1 MKRMKQTMTQRVFLA
16 ALLACG
22 SAAAAPQSPQ
32 QPQSSPMPPTAV
44 SSTTTPLPGSPATSF
59 VFRDTPIAELFEMI
73 SRHERVNIMLGK
85 GVTGNVAVSLYDMT
99 PRQAIYA
106 IAEAGG
112 YQVVQR
118 DNGYMI
124 VSPGDTAGSA
134 AVPMDRMEVRALKVL
149 YSEPQL
155 VADILA
161 KHVGRGGKVTVL
173 PSRRMVVVEDTPE
186 GMKRIVAL
194 LREIDTQPQ
203 QIMIEA
209 KILEITLDRNENFG
223 IEWNKVFSGD
233 GVNRIGTS
241 RLVERTTPGLVFNF
255 VNRNVDVFLNALDN
269 KGRVRTLAT
278 PKLLTLEN
286 QEATT
291 NIGDKLGYRVTTTIN
306 NVTSESIQFLE
317 TGVILRVTPSVDTDG
332 RIALRV
338 RPEVSTGSLLGGIPS
353 KKTTEVNTQLVAEN
367 GQSILI
373 GGLIKSSAGQR
384 RAGVPL
390 LGDVPVLGSLFSS
403 SEWTGSS
410 TETIVV
416 ITPRIVPTRAAGP
429 DAQVIERV
437 ERNGQEI
444 QLGVEKSAAALD
456 RP

>member
-1 MKRMKQTMTQRVFLA
+1 MTQMKQTVLNLA
-16 ALLACG
+16 VMGALLGAVH
-22 SAAAAPQSPQ
+22 SAGAAQRTPSKPAQSA
-32 QPQSSPMPPTAV
+32 TAV
-44 SSTTTPLPGSPATSF
+44 SSTTTPAPGAPTSF

-112 YQVVQR
+112 YQVITR
-118 DNGYMI
+118 DNGYVI
-124 VSPGDTAGSA
+124 VNPTQPAGTDSMA
-134 AVPMDRMEVRALKVL
+134 AAQMEVRAMKVL

-155 VADILA
+155 VADILG

-173 PSRRMVVVEDTPE
+173 PARRMVVVEDTPE
-186 GMKRIVAL
+186 GVKRIAAL

-209 KILEITLDRNENFG
+209 KILEITLDDSENFG
-223 IEWNKVFSGD
+223 IEWNKIFSGE
-233 GVNRIGTS
+233 GATANRIGTTGLVS
-241 RLVERTTPGLVFNF
+241 RTAPGLVFNF
-255 VNRNVDVFLNALDN
+255 VNKNVDLYLNALSN

-291 NIGDKLGYRVTTTIN
+291 NIGDKLGYRVTTTLN
-306 NVTSESIQFLE
+306 NITTETIEFLE

-332 RIALRV
+332 RIAMRV
-338 RPEVSTGSLLGGIPS
+338 RPEVSSGSFLGGIPS

-367 GQSILI
+367 GQTILI
-373 GGLIKSSAGQR
+373 GGLIKAQAGLR
-384 RAGVPL
+384 RTGVPL
-390 LGDVPVLGSLFSS
+390 LGDVPGLGKLFSNN
-403 SEWTGSS
+403 EHTGSS
-410 TETIVV
+410 TETIVL
-416 ITPRIVPTRAAGP
+416 ITPRIVPTHPAGA
-429 DAQVIERV
+429 DGQTIERV
-437 ERNGQEI
+437 QRTEAEVNSKLQG
-444 QLGVEKSAAALD
+444 AARLH
-456 RP
+456 

>member
-1 MKRMKQTMTQRVFLA
+1 MLKPIVLA
-16 ALLACG
+16 ALLAAAFD
-22 SAAAAPQSPQ
+22 AAAAKQNTS
-32 QPQSSPMPPTAV
+32 QPATAV
-44 SSTTTPLPGSPATSF
+44 SSTASSTTAPSNSAPTSF

-112 YQVVQR
+112 YQVIAR
-118 DNGYMI
+118 DNGYVI
-124 VSPGDTAGSA
+124 VNPAQPADAGTLPSGQL
-134 AVPMDRMEVRALKVL
+134 EVKALKVL

-155 VADILA
+155 VADILG

-173 PSRRMVVVEDTPE
+173 PSRRMVVVEDTAD
-186 GMKRIVAL
+186 GIRRIESL

-209 KILEITLDRNENFG
+209 KILEITLDENENFG
-223 IEWNKVFSGD
+223 IEWNKVFSAN

-241 RLVERTTPGLVFNF
+241 GLVPANGAGLIFNY
-255 VNRNVDVFLNALDN
+255 VNKNVDLYLNALSN

-286 QEATT
+286 QEAST

-317 TGVILRVTPSVDTDG
+317 TGVILRVTPSVDSDG

-338 RPEVSTGSLLGGIPS
+338 RPEVSSGSLLGGIPS

-373 GGLIKSSAGQR
+373 GGLIKTSAGLR
-384 RAGVPL
+384 RTGVPI
-390 LGDVPVLGSLFSS
+390 LGEVPGLGKLFSND
-403 SEWTGSS
+403 ETTGSS
-410 TETIVV
+410 TETIVL
-416 ITPRIVPTRAAGP
+416 ITPRIVPTRAVGA
-429 DAQVIERV
+429 DAQVVERV
-437 ERNGQEI
+437 QQAAGEI
-444 QLGVEKSAAALD
+444 QQQLKGPAIL
-456 RP
+456 P

>member
-1 MKRMKQTMTQRVFLA
+1 MKQDRMKQAVMA
-16 ALLACG
+16 ALLAI
-22 SAAAAPQSPQ
+22 AALHAGAKPQGAAPQPA
-32 QPQSSPMPPTAV
+32 TAV
-44 SSTTTPLPGSPATSF
+44 SSTTTPLTGAPTSF

-85 GVTGNVAVSLYDMT
+85 GVSGNVAVSLYDMT

-112 YQVVQR
+112 YQVLTR
-118 DNGYMI
+118 DNGYVI
-124 VSPGDTAGSA
+124 VNPAQAAGDVV
-134 AVPMDRMEVRALKVL
+134 VPSGQMEVRSLKVL

-155 VADILA
+155 VADILT

-173 PSRRMVVVEDTPE
+173 PARRMIVVEDTPE

-209 KILEITLDRNENFG
+209 KILEITLDDTENFG
-223 IEWNKVFSGD
+223 IEWNKVFSGE
-233 GVNRIGTS
+233 GATANRIGTTG
-241 RLVERTTPGLVFNF
+241 LVTRGAPGLVFNL
-255 VNRNVDVFLNALDN
+255 VNNNVDLYLNALSN

-306 NVTSESIQFLE
+306 NVTSETIQFLE

-338 RPEVSTGSLLGGIPS
+338 RPEVSSGSVLGGIPS
-353 KKTTEVNTQLVAEN
+353 KKTTEVNTQLVTEN

-373 GGLIKSSAGQR
+373 GGLIKSTSGLR
-384 RAGVPL
+384 RTGVPL
-390 LGDVPVLGSLFSS
+390 LGDVPGLGKLFSNN
-403 SEWTGSS
+403 EQTGNS
-410 TETIVV
+410 TETIVL
-416 ITPRIVPTRAAGP
+416 ITPRIVPTRPTAL
-429 DAQVIERV
+429 DAQVIDR
-437 ERNGQEI
+437 I
-444 QLGVEKSAAALD
+444 DGVEAELQKQFQKPATM
-456 RP
+456 R

>member
-1 MKRMKQTMTQRVFLA
+1 MKQNVLIKQLILA
-16 ALLACG
+16 ASLATALDAG
-22 SAAAAPQSPQ
+22 AAKRNAPQSAA
-32 QPQSSPMPPTAV
+32 QPATAV
-44 SSTTTPLPGSPATSF
+44 SSTVTPAAGSPTSF

-112 YQVVQR
+112 YQVIAR
-118 DNGYMI
+118 DNGYVI
-124 VSPGDTAGSA
+124 VNPAQPAGSE
-134 AVPMDRMEVRALKVL
+134 AVPSGQLEVRALKVL

-155 VADILA
+155 VADILS
-161 KHVGRGGKVTVL
+161 KHVGRGGKVSVL
-173 PSRRMVVVEDTPE
+173 PARRMIVVEDTAE
-186 GMKRIVAL
+186 GVKRIEAL

-209 KILEITLDRNENFG
+209 KILEITLDENENFG

-241 RLVERTTPGLVFNF
+241 KLLERTTPGLIFNY
-255 VNRNVDVFLNALDN
+255 VNRNVDVFLNALNN

-317 TGVILRVTPSVDTDG
+317 TGVILRVTPSVDSDG

-338 RPEVSTGSLLGGIPS
+338 RPEVSSGSLLGGIPS

-373 GGLIKSSAGQR
+373 GGLIKATSGR
-384 RAGVPL
+384 RRIGVPI
-390 LGDVPVLGSLFSS
+390 LGDVPGLGKLFSNN
-403 SEWTGSS
+403 EHTGGS
-410 TETIVV
+410 TETIVL
-416 ITPRIVPTRAAGP
+416 ITPRIVPTRPSGA
-429 DAQVIERV
+429 DVKVIEQV
-437 ERNGQEI
+437 EQAEGE
-444 QLGVEKSAAALD
+444 LKTKFAAPAALN
-456 RP
+456 

>member
-1 MKRMKQTMTQRVFLA
+1 MKQRAMKQILSL
-16 ALLACG
+16 ALLAAACG
-22 SAAAAPQSPQ
+22 AGAAAPSPPAAP
-32 QPQSSPMPPTAV
+32 QPATAV
-44 SSTTTPLPGSPATSF
+44 SSTTAPPTGTPTSF

-85 GVTGNVAVSLYDMT
+85 GVSGNVAVSLYDMT

-112 YQVVQR
+112 YQVITR
-118 DNGYMI
+118 DNGYVI
-124 VSPGDTAGSA
+124 VDPAQAPGSG
-134 AVPMDRMEVRALKVL
+134 AVPSGQMEVRAMKVL

-155 VADILA
+155 VADILS

-186 GMKRIVAL
+186 GMKRIAAL
-194 LREIDTQPQ
+194 LREIDSQPQ

-209 KILEITLDRNENFG
+209 KILEITLDDNENFG
-223 IEWNKVFSGD
+223 IEWNKVFSGT
-233 GVNRIGTS
+233 GENISHIGTS
-241 RLVERTTPGLVFNF
+241 KLVPRTGAGLVFNL
-255 VNRNVDVFLNALDN
+255 VNKNVDLYLNALSN

-291 NIGDKLGYRVTTTIN
+291 NIGDKLGYRVTTTLN
-306 NVTSESIQFLE
+306 NITTETIEFLE
-317 TGVILRVTPSVDTDG
+317 TGVILRVTPSVDSDG
-332 RIALRV
+332 RIAMRV
-338 RPEVSTGSLLGGIPS
+338 RPEVSSGSFLGGIPS

-373 GGLIKSSAGQR
+373 GGLIKAHAGLR
-384 RAGVPL
+384 RTGVPL
-390 LGDVPVLGSLFSS
+390 LGDVPGIGKLFSN
-403 SEWTGSS
+403 SEETGSS
-410 TETIVV
+410 TELIVV
-416 ITPRIVPTRAAGP
+416 ITPRIVPTRPVGA

-437 ERNGQEI
+437 EQAEGELHN
-444 QLGVEKSAAALD
+444 KFKAPAALH
-456 RP
+456 

>member
-1 MKRMKQTMTQRVFLA
+1 MKHITHLGMG
-16 ALLACG
+16 ALLC
-22 SAAAAPQSPQ
+22 AAFAAHAAPQRAPAAA
-32 QPQSSPMPPTAV
+32 QPATAV
-44 SSTTTPLPGSPATSF
+44 SSTVTPAAGTATSF

-99 PRQAIYA
+99 PRQAIFA

-112 YQVVQR
+112 YQVLVR
-118 DNGYMI
+118 ENGYMI
-124 VSPGDTAGSA
+124 VNPADGAAGGTPISA
-134 AVPMDRMEVRALKVL
+134 NMEVRAMKVL

-155 VADILA
+155 VADILS

-173 PSRRMVVVEDTPE
+173 PSRRTLVVEDTPE
-186 GMKRIVAL
+186 GLKRIAAL

-209 KILEITLDRNENFG
+209 KILEITLDENENFG

-255 VNRNVDVFLNALDN
+255 VNRNVDVFLNALNN

-306 NVTSESIQFLE
+306 NVTSETIEFLE
-317 TGVILRVTPSVDTDG
+317 TGVILRVTPSVDADG

-338 RPEVSTGSLLGGIPS
+338 RPEVSSGTLLGGIPS

-373 GGLIKSSAGQR
+373 GGLIKATAGQR
-384 RAGVPL
+384 RIGVPL
-390 LGDVPVLGSLFSS
+390 LGDVPVVGKLFSNN
-403 SEWTGSS
+403 EMTGNS
-410 TETIVV
+410 TETIVL
-416 ITPRIVPTRAAGP
+416 ITPRIVPTRPSGG
-429 DAQVIERV
+429 DVQDIERV
-437 ERNGQEI
+437 ERNAGEI
-444 QLGVEKSAAALD
+444 QEAFKGPAQLH
-456 RP
+456 

>member
-1 MKRMKQTMTQRVFLA
+1 MKQGVIQLAILA
-16 ALLACG
+16 ALLAVSQRAG
-22 SAAAAPQSPQ
+22 AAPQAPGSPS
-32 QPQSSPMPPTAV
+32 QPATAV
-44 SSTTTPLPGSPATSF
+44 SSTTAPLAGAPTSF

-112 YQVVQR
+112 YQVIKR
-118 DNGYMI
+118 DNGYVI
-124 VSPGDTAGSA
+124 VNPAQA
-134 AVPMDRMEVRALKVL
+134 AADVVVPSGQMEVRSLKVL

-173 PSRRMVVVEDTPE
+173 PARRMIVVEDTPE
-186 GMKRIVAL
+186 GMQRIVAL

-209 KILEITLDRNENFG
+209 KILEITLDDTENFG
-223 IEWNKVFSGD
+223 IEWNKVFSGE
-233 GVNRIGTS
+233 GASASRIGTS
-241 RLVERTTPGLVFNF
+241 GLVPRGAPGLVFNL
-255 VNRNVDVFLNALDN
+255 VNNNVDLYLNALSN

-306 NVTSESIQFLE
+306 NVTSETIQFLE
-317 TGVILRVTPSVDTDG
+317 TGVILRVTPSVDADG

-338 RPEVSTGSLLGGIPS
+338 RPEVSSGSLLGGIPS
-353 KKTTEVNTQLVAEN
+353 KKTTEVNTQLVADN
-367 GQSILI
+367 GQAILI

-384 RAGVPL
+384 RTGVPL
-390 LGDVPVLGSLFSS
+390 LSDVPGLGKLFSNT
-403 SEWTGSS
+403 EETGSS
-410 TETIVV
+410 TETIVL
-416 ITPRIVPTRAAGP
+416 ITPRIVPTRAAGL
-429 DAQVIERV
+429 DSQTVDRV
-437 ERNGQEI
+437 G
-444 QLGVEKSAAALD
+444 GVEAELNAKFKGPASLK
-456 RP
+456 

>member
-1 MKRMKQTMTQRVFLA
+1 MLTLTVMA
-16 ALLACG
+16 ALLAAG
-22 SAAAAPQSPQ
+22 LNAGAAPRSPGKGA
-32 QPQSSPMPPTAV
+32 QPATAV
-44 SSTTTPLPGSPATSF
+44 SSTTTPVTGAPTSF

-112 YQVVQR
+112 YQVLTR
-118 DNGYMI
+118 DNGYVI
-124 VSPGDTAGSA
+124 VNPAQA
-134 AVPMDRMEVRALKVL
+134 ATSEVVPSGQMEVKALKVL

-155 VADILA
+155 VADILT

-173 PSRRMVVVEDTPE
+173 PARRMIVVEDTAE
-186 GMKRIVAL
+186 GVKRIIAL

-209 KILEITLDRNENFG
+209 KILEITLDDNENFG
-223 IEWNKVFSGD
+223 IEWNKVFSGT
-233 GVNRIGTS
+233 GENISRIGTS
-241 RLVERTTPGLVFNF
+241 GLVPRGGAGLVFNL
-255 VNRNVDVFLNALDN
+255 VNKNVDLYLNALSN

-291 NIGDKLGYRVTTTIN
+291 NIGDKLGYRVTTTLN
-306 NVTSESIQFLE
+306 NVTTETIEFLE
-317 TGVILRVTPSVDTDG
+317 TGVILRVTPSVDSDG
-332 RIALRV
+332 RIAMRV
-338 RPEVSTGSLLGGIPS
+338 RPEVSSGSFLGGIPS

-373 GGLIKSSAGQR
+373 GGLIKASAGKR
-384 RAGVPL
+384 RTGVPL
-390 LGDVPVLGSLFSS
+390 LGDVPGIGKLFSNT
-403 SEWTGSS
+403 EETGSS
-410 TETIVV
+410 TELIVV
-416 ITPRIVPTRAAGP
+416 ITPRIVPTQPVGV

-437 ERNGQEI
+437 ERTEAELNNKFKGP
-444 QLGVEKSAAALD
+444 AALQ
-456 RP
+456 

>member
-1 MKRMKQTMTQRVFLA
+1 MKQNLLKPIVLA
-16 ALLACG
+16 ALLA
-22 SAAAAPQSPQ
+22 AAFDAGAAKRSGVQ
-32 QPQSSPMPPTAV
+32 PPTAV
-44 SSTTTPLPGSPATSF
+44 SSTASSTTAPASSSPTSF

-73 SRHERVNIMLGK
+73 SRHDRVNIMLGK

-112 YQVVQR
+112 YQVIER
-118 DNGYMI
+118 DKGYVI
-124 VSPGDTAGSA
+124 VNPAQPADAG
-134 AVPMDRMEVRALKVL
+134 VGPIGQLEVKALKVL

-155 VADILA
+155 VADILT

-173 PSRRMVVVEDTPE
+173 PSRRMVVVEDTRE
-186 GMKRIVAL
+186 GLKRIEAL

-209 KILEITLDRNENFG
+209 KILEITLDENENFG
-223 IEWNKVFSGD
+223 IEWNKVFSAN

-241 RLVERTTPGLVFNF
+241 ALVPANGAGLVFNY
-255 VNRNVDVFLNALDN
+255 VNKNVDLYLNALSN

-286 QEATT
+286 QEAST

-338 RPEVSTGSLLGGIPS
+338 RPEVSSGSLLGGIPS

-373 GGLIKSSAGQR
+373 GGLIKTSAGLR
-384 RAGVPL
+384 RTGVPI
-390 LGDVPVLGSLFSS
+390 LGEVPGLGKLFSND
-403 SEWTGSS
+403 ETTGSS
-410 TETIVV
+410 TETIVL
-416 ITPRIVPTRAAGP
+416 ITPRIVPTRASGA
-429 DAQVIERV
+429 DAQVVERVQQAEGEIERQV
-437 ERNGQEI
+437 KGPAI
-444 QLGVEKSAAALD
+444 L
-456 RP
+456 P

>member
-1 MKRMKQTMTQRVFLA
+1 MKHIRHISLA
-16 ALLACG
+16 ALLG
-22 SAAAAPQSPQ
+22 AAAVAVTANAGAAPQRTPAPPQ
-32 QPQSSPMPPTAV
+32 PATAV
-44 SSTTTPLPGSPATSF
+44 SSTVAPLGAPTSF

-99 PRQAIYA
+99 PRQAIFA

-112 YQVVQR
+112 YQVLTR
-118 DNGYMI
+118 ENGYMI
-124 VSPGDTAGSA
+124 VNPADGGAAGTPPS
-134 AVPMDRMEVRALKVL
+134 VNMEVRALKVL
-149 YSEPQL
+149 YSEPQV
-155 VADILA
+155 VADILS

-173 PSRRMVVVEDTPE
+173 PSRRTLVVEDTPE
-186 GMKRIVAL
+186 GMARIVAL

-209 KILEITLDRNENFG
+209 KILEITLDENENFG

-255 VNRNVDVFLNALDN
+255 VNRNVDVFLNALNN

-306 NVTSESIQFLE
+306 NVTSETIEFLE
-317 TGVILRVTPSVDTDG
+317 TGVILRVTPSVDADG

-338 RPEVSTGSLLGGIPS
+338 RPEVSSGTLLGGIPS

-373 GGLIKSSAGQR
+373 GGLIKATSGVR
-384 RAGVPL
+384 RTGVPL
-390 LGDVPVLGSLFSS
+390 LGDVPVVGKLFSNN
-403 SEWTGSS
+403 EHTGTS
-410 TETIVV
+410 TETIVL
-416 ITPRIVPTRAAGP
+416 ITPRIVPTRPAGA
-429 DAQVIERV
+429 DVQEIERV
-437 ERNGQEI
+437 EQAAEDI
-444 QLGVEKSAAALD
+444 QDGFKGPATL
-456 RP
+456 R

>member
-1 MKRMKQTMTQRVFLA
+1 MKQGVIQLAILA
-16 ALLACG
+16 ALLAASQ
-22 SAAAAPQSPQ
+22 SAGAAPQAPGSPS
-32 QPQSSPMPPTAV
+32 QPATAV
-44 SSTTTPLPGSPATSF
+44 SSTTAPLAGAPTSF

-112 YQVVQR
+112 YQVIKR
-118 DNGYMI
+118 DTGYVI
-124 VSPGDTAGSA
+124 VNPAQA
-134 AVPMDRMEVRALKVL
+134 AADVVVPSGQMEVRSLKVL

-173 PSRRMVVVEDTPE
+173 PARRMIVVEDTPE
-186 GMKRIVAL
+186 GMNRIVAL

-209 KILEITLDRNENFG
+209 KILEITLDDTENFG
-223 IEWNKVFSGD
+223 IEWNKVFSGE
-233 GVNRIGTS
+233 GASANRIGTS
-241 RLVERTTPGLVFNF
+241 GLVPRGAPGLVFNL
-255 VNRNVDVFLNALDN
+255 VNNNVDLYLNALSN

-317 TGVILRVTPSVDTDG
+317 TGVILRVTPSVDADG

-338 RPEVSTGSLLGGIPS
+338 RPEVSSGSLLGGIPS

-367 GQSILI
+367 GQAILI

-384 RAGVPL
+384 RTGVPL
-390 LGDVPVLGSLFSS
+390 LSDVPGLGKLFSNT
-403 SEWTGSS
+403 EETGSS
-410 TETIVV
+410 TETIVL
-416 ITPRIVPTRAAGP
+416 ITPRIVPTRAAGL
-429 DAQVIERV
+429 DAQTVDRV
-437 ERNGQEI
+437 G
-444 QLGVEKSAAALD
+444 GVEAELNAKFKGPASLK
-456 RP
+456 

>member
-1 MKRMKQTMTQRVFLA
+1 MKKNGLKQVLLA
-16 ALLACG
+16 ALLA
-22 SAAAAPQSPQ
+22 AAFDAGAAQ
-32 QPQSSPMPPTAV
+32 QAARAAQPATAV
-44 SSTTTPLPGSPATSF
+44 SSTVPPAGSPTSF

-112 YQVVQR
+112 YQVLTR
-118 DNGYMI
+118 DNGYVI
-124 VSPGDTAGSA
+124 VNPAQPADATALPSGQLE
-134 AVPMDRMEVRALKVL
+134 MKALKVL

-155 VADILA
+155 VADILG

-173 PSRRMVVVEDTPE
+173 PSRRMVVVEDTHE
-186 GMKRIVAL
+186 GVKRIEAL

-209 KILEITLDRNENFG
+209 KILEITLDQNENFG

-241 RLVERTTPGLVFNF
+241 GLVPRVTPGLVFNF
-255 VNRNVDVFLNALDN
+255 VNNNVDVYLNALSN

-286 QEATT
+286 QEAST
-291 NIGDKLGYRVTTTIN
+291 NIGDKIGYKVTTTIN
-306 NVTSESIQFLE
+306 NVTSESIEFLE
-317 TGVILRVTPSVDTDG
+317 TGVILRVTPSVDSDG

-338 RPEVSTGSLLGGIPS
+338 RPEVSSGTLLGGIPS

-367 GQSILI
+367 GQAILI
-373 GGLIKSSAGQR
+373 GGLIKTSAGLR
-384 RAGVPL
+384 RTGVPI
-390 LGDVPVLGSLFSS
+390 LGEVPGLGKLFSNEETTGSL
-403 SEWTGSS
+403 
-410 TETIVV
+410 TETVV
-416 ITPRIVPTRAAGP
+416 LITPRIVPTRALGA
-429 DAQVIERV
+429 DAQIVERV
-437 ERNGQEI
+437 QKTEGEI
-444 QLGVEKSAAALD
+444 QQQVKGPAAL
-456 RP
+456 P

>member
-1 MKRMKQTMTQRVFLA
+1 MKQNGLKQILLA
-16 ALLACG
+16 ALLA
-22 SAAAAPQSPQ
+22 AAFDAGAAKQSAPQPA
-32 QPQSSPMPPTAV
+32 TAV
-44 SSTTTPLPGSPATSF
+44 SSTVPPVAGAPTSF

-112 YQVVQR
+112 YQVLTR
-118 DNGYMI
+118 DNGYVI
-124 VSPGDTAGSA
+124 VNPAQPADAGVVPPGQL
-134 AVPMDRMEVRALKVL
+134 EVKSLKVL

-155 VADILA
+155 VADILS

-186 GMKRIVAL
+186 GVKRIAAL

-209 KILEITLDRNENFG
+209 KILEITLDQNENFG

-241 RLVERTTPGLVFNF
+241 ALVPRTTGGLVFNF
-255 VNRNVDVFLNALDN
+255 VNNNVDLYLNALSN

-286 QEATT
+286 QEAST
-291 NIGDKLGYRVTTTIN
+291 NIGDKIGYKVTTTIN
-306 NVTSESIQFLE
+306 NVTSESIEFLE

-338 RPEVSTGSLLGGIPS
+338 RPEVSSGSLLGGIPS

-367 GQSILI
+367 GQAILI
-373 GGLIKSSAGQR
+373 GGLIKSSAGLR
-384 RAGVPL
+384 RTGVPI
-390 LGDVPVLGSLFSS
+390 LGEVPGLGKLFSN
-403 SEWTGSS
+403 SETTGSS
-410 TETIVV
+410 TETIVL
-416 ITPRIVPTRAAGP
+416 ITPRIVPTRPSGA
-429 DAQVIERV
+429 DAQVVERV
-437 ERNGQEI
+437 RQTEGEI
-444 QLGVEKSAAALD
+444 QQQVKGPAIL
-456 RP
+456 P

>member
-1 MKRMKQTMTQRVFLA
+1 MKQTITKRVFLA
-16 ALLACG
+16 ALLAACG
-22 SAAAAPQSPQ
+22 TAAAAPQPGA
-32 QPQSSPMPPTAV
+32 TAV
-44 SSTTTPLPGSPATSF
+44 SSTVPPAAGSAATSF

-73 SRHERVNIMLGK
+73 SRHERVNITLGK
-85 GVTGNVAVSLYDMT
+85 GVTGNIAVSLYDMT

-106 IAEAGG
+106 IADAGG
-112 YQVVQR
+112 YQVLVR
-118 DNGYMI
+118 ENGYMI
-124 VSPGDTAGSA
+124 VNPADTAA
-134 AVPMDRMEVRALKVL
+134 AVPMASSQTEVRALKVL

-155 VADILA
+155 VADILG

-173 PSRRMVVVEDTPE
+173 PARRMVVVEDTPE

-209 KILEITLDRNENFG
+209 KILEITLDENENFG

-241 RLVERTTPGLVFNF
+241 RLLERTSPGLIFNL
-255 VNRNVDVFLNALDN
+255 VNNNVDIFLNALNN

-286 QEATT
+286 QEAST

-317 TGVILRVTPSVDTDG
+317 TGVILRVTPSVDSDG

-338 RPEVSTGSLLGGIPS
+338 RPEVSSGSLLGGIPS

-373 GGLIKSSAGQR
+373 GGLIKSTSGQR
-384 RAGVPL
+384 RIGIPL
-390 LGDVPVLGSLFSS
+390 LGDVPGIGKLFSNN
-403 SEWTGSS
+403 EETGTS

-416 ITPRIVPTRAAGP
+416 ITPRIVPTRPSGG
-429 DAQVIERV
+429 DMQVIERV
-437 ERNGQEI
+437 GQAQQDLQQKFE
-444 QLGVEKSAAALD
+444 APAAL
-456 RP
+456 R

>member
-1 MKRMKQTMTQRVFLA
+1 MKRKTMKPL
-16 ALLACG
+16 LLAG
-22 SAAAAPQSPQ
+22 ALALAGYAHAAAPQPGA
-32 QPQSSPMPPTAV
+32 PAAPLPPTAV
-44 SSTTTPLPGSPATSF
+44 SSDAATGTRAPAGAATSF

-85 GVTGNVAVSLYDMT
+85 GVSGNVAVSLYDMT

-112 YQVVQR
+112 YQVITR
-118 DNGYMI
+118 ENGYMI
-124 VSPGDTAGSA
+124 VNPAENSAPGA
-134 AVPMDRMEVRALKVL
+134 APPGQMEVRALKVL

-155 VADILA
+155 VAEILS

-173 PSRRMVVVEDTPE
+173 PARRMVVVEDTPD

-209 KILEITLDRNENFG
+209 KILEITLDENENFG
-223 IEWNKVFSGD
+223 IEWNKIFSAD
-233 GVNRIGTS
+233 GVNRVGTS
-241 RLVERTTPGLVFNF
+241 RLVERTTPGLVFNY
-255 VNRNVDVFLNALDN
+255 VNRNVDVFLNALNN

-286 QEATT
+286 QEAST

-306 NVTSESIQFLE
+306 NVTSETIEFLE
-317 TGVILRVTPSVDTDG
+317 TGVILRVTPSVDADG

-338 RPEVSTGSLLGGIPS
+338 RPEVSSGTLLGGIPS

-373 GGLIKSSAGQR
+373 GGLIKATSGQR
-384 RAGVPL
+384 RVGVPL
-390 LGDVPVLGSLFSS
+390 LGDVPVVGKLFSNN
-403 SEWTGSS
+403 EHTGTS
-410 TETIVV
+410 TETIVL
-416 ITPRIVPTRAAGP
+416 ITPRIVPTRPAGE
-429 DAQVIERV
+429 DVREIERV
-437 ERNGQEI
+437 ERAQGEI
-444 QLGVEKSAAALD
+444 RDDFKAPAALK
-456 RP
+456 

>member
-1 MKRMKQTMTQRVFLA
+1 MKQSVKKQLVTVSLLA
-16 ALLACG
+16 AALGAG
-22 SAAAAPQSPQ
+22 AAPQSPAQQQ
-32 QPQSSPMPPTAV
+32 QPATAV
-44 SSTTTPLPGSPATSF
+44 SSTTTPLTGAPTSF

-112 YQVVQR
+112 YQVIKR
-118 DNGYMI
+118 DNGYVI
-124 VSPGDTAGSA
+124 VNPAQA
-134 AVPMDRMEVRALKVL
+134 AADVVVPSGQMEVKALKVL

-161 KHVGRGGKVTVL
+161 KYVGRGGKVTAL
-173 PSRRMVVVEDTPE
+173 PARRMIVVEDTPE
-186 GMKRIVAL
+186 GMNRIVAL

-209 KILEITLDRNENFG
+209 KILEITLDDTENFG
-223 IEWNKVFSGD
+223 IEWNKVFSGE
-233 GVNRIGTS
+233 GTETSRIGTS
-241 RLVERTTPGLVFNF
+241 GLVPRGGPGLVFNL
-255 VNRNVDVFLNALDN
+255 VNQNVNLYLNALSN

-306 NVTSESIQFLE
+306 NVTSETIQFLE

-338 RPEVSTGSLLGGIPS
+338 RPEVSSGSLLGGIPS

-373 GGLIKSSAGQR
+373 GGLIKASSGKR
-384 RAGVPL
+384 RTGVPL
-390 LGDVPVLGSLFSS
+390 LGDVPGLGKLFSN
-403 SEWTGSS
+403 SEETGSS
-410 TETIVV
+410 TETIVL
-416 ITPRIVPTRAAGP
+416 ITPRIVPTRAVGL
-429 DAQVIERV
+429 DAQTIDRV
-437 ERNGQEI
+437 D
-444 QLGVEKSAAALD
+444 GVEAELNRKFKGPASLK
-456 RP
+456 

>member
-1 MKRMKQTMTQRVFLA
+1 MKHIKQSGMAVLLGAAALA
-16 ALLACG
+16 AHPA
-22 SAAAAPQSPQ
+22 SAAPQHAPAAASS
-32 QPQSSPMPPTAV
+32 QPATAV
-44 SSTTTPLPGSPATSF
+44 SSTVAPLGAPTSF

-99 PRQAIYA
+99 PRQAIFA

-112 YQVVQR
+112 YQVLTR
-118 DNGYMI
+118 ENGYMI
-124 VSPGDTAGSA
+124 VNPADGAAAGAPVSA
-134 AVPMDRMEVRALKVL
+134 NMEVRALKVL

-155 VADILA
+155 VADILS
-161 KHVGRGGKVTVL
+161 KHVSRGGKVTVL
-173 PSRRMVVVEDTPE
+173 PSRRTLVVEDTPE
-186 GMKRIVAL
+186 GMARIVAL

-209 KILEITLDRNENFG
+209 KILEITLDENENFG

-241 RLVERTTPGLVFNF
+241 RLLERTTPGLVFNF
-255 VNRNVDVFLNALDN
+255 VNNNVDVFLNALNN

-306 NVTSESIQFLE
+306 NVTSETIEFLE
-317 TGVILRVTPSVDTDG
+317 TGVILRVTPSVDADG

-338 RPEVSTGSLLGGIPS
+338 RPEVSSGTLLGGIPS
-353 KKTTEVNTQLVAEN
+353 KKTTEVNTQLVADN

-373 GGLIKSSAGQR
+373 GGLIKATSGVR
-384 RAGVPL
+384 RTGVPL
-390 LGDVPVLGSLFSS
+390 LGDVPVVGKLFTNN
-403 SEWTGSS
+403 EHTGTS
-410 TETIVV
+410 TETIVL
-416 ITPRIVPTRAAGP
+416 ITPRIVPTRPGGS
-429 DAQVIERV
+429 DVQEIERV
-437 ERNGQEI
+437 ERNAGEI
-444 QLGVEKSAAALD
+444 QGAFKGPAKLQ
-456 RP
+456 

>member
-1 MKRMKQTMTQRVFLA
+1 MKQNVLIGKQLILA
-16 ALLACG
+16 ALLA
-22 SAAAAPQSPQ
+22 SALDAGAARPHGPHSAT
-32 QPQSSPMPPTAV
+32 QPATAV
-44 SSTTTPLPGSPATSF
+44 SSTVAPPAGSPTSF

-112 YQVVQR
+112 YQVIAR
-118 DNGYMI
+118 DNGYVI
-124 VSPGDTAGSA
+124 VNPAQPAGNEL
-134 AVPMDRMEVRALKVL
+134 VPSGQLEVRALKVL

-155 VADILA
+155 VADILS
-161 KHVGRGGKVTVL
+161 KHVGRGGKVSVL
-173 PSRRMVVVEDTPE
+173 PARRMIVVEDTLE
-186 GMKRIVAL
+186 GVKRIEAL

-209 KILEITLDRNENFG
+209 KILEITLDENENFG

-241 RLVERTTPGLVFNF
+241 KLLERTTPGLVFNY
-255 VNRNVDVFLNALDN
+255 VNRNVDVFLNALNN

-317 TGVILRVTPSVDTDG
+317 TGVILRVTPAVDADG

-338 RPEVSTGSLLGGIPS
+338 RPEVSSGSLLGGIPS

-367 GQSILI
+367 GESILI
-373 GGLIKSSAGQR
+373 GGLIKATSGQR
-384 RAGVPL
+384 RIGVPL
-390 LGDVPVLGSLFSS
+390 LGDVPGLGKLFSNN
-403 SEWTGSS
+403 EHTGGS

-416 ITPRIVPTRAAGP
+416 ITPRIVPVRPVGA
-429 DAQVIERV
+429 DAESIERV
-437 ERNGQEI
+437 RQTEGELQK
-444 QLGVEKSAAALD
+444 QVKGAAALQ
-456 RP
+456 

>member
-1 MKRMKQTMTQRVFLA
+1 MKHITHTGMAVLLGAA
-16 ALLACG
+16 ALALNPAH
-22 SAAAAPQSPQ
+22 AAPQRTPAQTPPQ
-32 QPQSSPMPPTAV
+32 PATAV
-44 SSTTTPLPGSPATSF
+44 SSTVAPLGAPTSF

-99 PRQAIYA
+99 PRQAIFA

-112 YQVVQR
+112 YQVLTR
-118 DNGYMI
+118 ENGYMI
-124 VSPGDTAGSA
+124 VNPADAGA
-134 AVPMDRMEVRALKVL
+134 AGTPPSVNMEVRALKVL
-149 YSEPQL
+149 YSEPQV
-155 VADILA
+155 VADILS

-173 PSRRMVVVEDTPE
+173 PSRRTLVVEDTPE
-186 GMKRIVAL
+186 GMARIVAL

-209 KILEITLDRNENFG
+209 KILEITLDENENFG

-241 RLVERTTPGLVFNF
+241 RLLERTTPGLVFNF
-255 VNRNVDVFLNALDN
+255 VNNNVDVFLNALNN

-306 NVTSESIQFLE
+306 NVTSETIEFLE
-317 TGVILRVTPSVDTDG
+317 TGVILRVTPSVDADG

-338 RPEVSTGSLLGGIPS
+338 RPEVSSGTLLGGIPS
-353 KKTTEVNTQLVAEN
+353 KKTTEVNTQLVADN
-367 GQSILI
+367 GQAILI
-373 GGLIKSSAGQR
+373 GGLIKATSGQR
-384 RAGVPL
+384 RIGVPL
-390 LGDVPVLGSLFSS
+390 LGDVPVVGKLFSNNEQS
-403 SEWTGSS
+403 GTL
-410 TETIVV
+410 TETIVL
-416 ITPRIVPTRAAGP
+416 ITPRIVPTRSGGA
-429 DAQVIERV
+429 DVQDIERV
-437 ERNGQEI
+437 QQAAGEI
-444 QLGVEKSAAALD
+444 QDAFKGPAKLK
-456 RP
+456 

>member
-1 MKRMKQTMTQRVFLA
+1 MKQNVMKQVLLA
-16 ALLACG
+16 ALLA
-22 SAAAAPQSPQ
+22 AASDAGAAKRNAPQSAV
-32 QPQSSPMPPTAV
+32 QPATAV
-44 SSTTTPLPGSPATSF
+44 SSTVTPPAGAPTSF

-112 YQVVQR
+112 YQVIAR
-118 DNGYMI
+118 DNGYVI
-124 VSPGDTAGSA
+124 VNPAQPAGSE
-134 AVPMDRMEVRALKVL
+134 VLPTGQLEVRALKVL

-155 VADILA
+155 VADILS
-161 KHVGRGGKVTVL
+161 KHVGRGGKVSVL
-173 PSRRMVVVEDTPE
+173 PARRMIVVEDTAE
-186 GMKRIVAL
+186 GVRRIEAL

-209 KILEITLDRNENFG
+209 KILEITLDENENFG

-241 RLVERTTPGLVFNF
+241 KLLERTTPGLVFNY
-255 VNRNVDVFLNALDN
+255 VNRNVDVFLNALNN

-317 TGVILRVTPSVDTDG
+317 TGVILRVTPSVDSDG

-338 RPEVSTGSLLGGIPS
+338 RPEVSSGSLLGGIPS

-373 GGLIKSSAGQR
+373 GGLIKATSGQR
-384 RAGVPL
+384 RIGVPI
-390 LGDVPVLGSLFSS
+390 LGDVPGLGKLFSNN
-403 SEWTGSS
+403 EHTGTS
-410 TETIVV
+410 TETIVL
-416 ITPRIVPTRAAGP
+416 ITPSIVPTRPAGA
-429 DAQVIERV
+429 DVRVIEQV
-437 ERNGQEI
+437 EQAEGELKTRF
-444 QLGVEKSAAALD
+444 AAPAALN
-456 RP
+456 

>member
-1 MKRMKQTMTQRVFLA
+1 MKHIKHIGMA
-16 ALLACG
+16 ALLG
-22 SAAAAPQSPQ
+22 AAFAAHAAPQRTPAQ
-32 QPQSSPMPPTAV
+32 AQPATAV
-44 SSTTTPLPGSPATSF
+44 SSTVPPLGAPTSF

-99 PRQAIYA
+99 PRQAIFA

-112 YQVVQR
+112 YQVLTR
-118 DNGYMI
+118 ENGYMI
-124 VSPGDTAGSA
+124 VNPADAGA
-134 AVPMDRMEVRALKVL
+134 AGTPPSVNMEVRALKVL
-149 YSEPQL
+149 YSEPQV
-155 VADILA
+155 VADILS

-173 PSRRMVVVEDTPE
+173 PSRRTLVVEDTPE
-186 GMKRIVAL
+186 GMARIVAL

-209 KILEITLDRNENFG
+209 KILEITLDENENFG

-255 VNRNVDVFLNALDN
+255 VNRNVDVFLNALNN

-306 NVTSESIQFLE
+306 NVTSETIEFLE
-317 TGVILRVTPSVDTDG
+317 TGVILRVTPSVDADG

-338 RPEVSTGSLLGGIPS
+338 RPEVSSGTLLGGIPS

-373 GGLIKSSAGQR
+373 GGLIKATSGVR
-384 RAGVPL
+384 RTGVPL
-390 LGDVPVLGSLFSS
+390 LGDVPVVGKLFTNN
-403 SEWTGSS
+403 EHTGTS
-410 TETIVV
+410 TETVV
-416 ITPRIVPTRAAGP
+416 LITPRIVPTRPAGA
-429 DAQVIERV
+429 DVQDIERV
-437 ERNGQEI
+437 EQTAWEI
-444 QLGVEKSAAALD
+444 QDAFKGPAKL
-456 RP
+456 R